1 MRKDN
6 EVWKHE
12 KNWLSDRKLRFL
24 GEEQNPFIF
33 LIFFKLYITLKK
45 GEKFF
50 KVFDIAHI
58 QF

>member
-33 LIFFKLYITLKK
+33 KSSLSYILHLKK
-45 GEKFF
+45 EKSSLKYLNF
-50 KVFDIAHI
+50 AHV